1 LTIGLNQHLRS
12 CTVAEARHLQGLVL
26 PRDRFQLQ
34 DRLMDSD
41 NGVEFVDNNRVDMR
55 SSAFEIVTPL
65 KLDGSGS
72 GIRINAKW
80 EQVSMW

>member
-1 LTIGLNQHLRS
+1 
-12 CTVAEARHLQGLVL
+12 
-26 PRDRFQLQ
+26 
-34 DRLMDSD
+34 MDSD
-41 NGVEFVDNNRVDMR
+41 NGVEFVDDNRVDMR
-55 SSAFEIVTPL
+55 SSAFEIVTPP